1 MHLQISEQEKYDV
14 PKEFPYYLGD
24 KANYGL

>member
-14 PKEFPYYLGD
+14 PEEFLYYLGD